1 MQKLFAAF
9 LVLLTITYGKK
20 KANQDLEKYVAASTE
35 DLARVFEMEKE
46 MWKIVKEYQKKDAT
60 KKDELI
66 IQNFIN
72 ETRFEQICDEVS
84 LKHVAHPM
92 NAFQALKRTTK
103 TWEETL
109 LKLEKQSKLKKAKQ
123 ILRRF
128 PERIDFEE
136 GAAFGLMTLQLYYD
150 IAYQVS
156 ILLQTGRKRRFM
168 KDQSN
173 VKNEIAE
180 NIYYTSQKLAMIF

>member
-1 MQKLFAAF
+1 MKNHFAAS

-20 KANQDLEKYVAASTE
+20 KANQDLEKFVAASTE

-46 MWKIVKEYQKKDAT
+46 LWKIVKEYQKKDAT
-60 KKDELI
+60 KNDELI
-66 IQNFIN
+66 IKTFVN
-72 ETRFEQICDEVS
+72 ETRFEQICDEAS
-84 LKHVAHPM
+84 LEYVAHPM

-156 ILLQTGRKRRFM
+156 ML
-168 KDQSN
+168 
-173 VKNEIAE
+173 
-180 NIYYTSQKLAMIF
+180 SQKWGKEVL